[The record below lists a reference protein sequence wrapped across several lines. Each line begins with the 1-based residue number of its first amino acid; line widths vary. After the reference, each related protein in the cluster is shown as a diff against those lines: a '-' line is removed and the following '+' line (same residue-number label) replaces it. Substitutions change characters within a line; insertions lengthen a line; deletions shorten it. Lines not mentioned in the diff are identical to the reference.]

1 MSVKKI
7 IYLHGLESQQGGQ
20 KVDYLS
26 NEGYVFAP
34 EMDYKNNKNL
44 FKDVLEEIKELGKP
58 DLIIGSSIGGYFA
71 YMLASYFKNVEVIL
85 FNPALKNR
93 NIELKNII
101 KGKHKV
107 KGTIALSEKD
117 RVIDPKSTLE
127 YLEEIG
133 EIDNFK
139 IEEMTNIGHQVPIYS
154 FCSIYDKHN
163 K

>member
-1 MSVKKI
+1 
-7 IYLHGLESQQGGQ
+7 
-20 KVDYLS
+20 
-26 NEGYVFAP
+26 
-34 EMDYKNNKNL
+34 
-44 FKDVLEEIKELGKP
+44 
-58 DLIIGSSIGGYFA
+58 
-71 YMLASYFKNVEVIL
+71 MLASYFKNVEVIL

-117 RVIDPKSTLE
+117 RVIDPKTTLK

-139 IEEMTNIGHQVPIYS
+139 IQEMENIDHQLPFYNFRNIYR
-154 FCSIYDKHN
+154 YHTK
-163 K
+163 